1 MTLSGFTL
9 VGLSGF
15 CKLTRDVQLTA
26 RVENLLDQDYAEVY
40 SYRASG
46 VGFLGGLRAQF

>member
-1 MTLSGFTL
+1 VTLSSFAL

-15 CKLTRDVQLTA
+15 CKLTRDVQLTT
-26 RVENLLDQDYAEVY
+26 RVKNLLDQDYEEVY
-40 SYRASG
+40 PYRASG